1 MVEWHGSQ
9 TCASVGDNNQ
19 KADYSLTMRYDNMHN
34 ITYKKQDLVQ
44 QNIKFEGIFNTGYE
58 LNYTINPINS
68 QQISNIADASYS
80 IDRGNTGTY
89 TSGKQATDEVT
100 NKTQAYGYDANGN
113 LLYIHKGQGKPDSIM
128 QVTSTR
134 RMLWDEENRL
144 LAINDNGFV
153 SNYWYD
159 ASGER
164 TVKTSGGSLAVY
176 VNGVQSATQT
186 ETTNFTAYI
195 SPYLVVSNGG
205 NYTKHVYIG
214 SQRITSKLS
223 NAGIFTTSPVN
234 DTLQTKYALQTAKI
248 KERFDTLGIHYNGT
262 QHTGGLV
269 SLNPTTTA
277 HTYFYHPDHLGSSS
291 LITDGTGHAVQHIQY
306 VPFGEVFIEQ
316 RNSTWNT
323 PYKFNGKELDAE
335 TGLYYYHARY
345 YDQRTSVWLSVDP
358 LAEKKPWLNGYHYC
372 SNNPVNRL
380 DLDGMEDKDV
390 NQLRDIEKWRN
401 FNTDKDRVILNEIIV
416 SGERKKNI
424 ETQRAGFG
432 FFGNSPFQAIEWLQ
446 TKHIFGFIDA
456 SPLLYP
462 FSNPSTKNETIYEIT
477 KKVDFLLNSI
487 ESDKTGV
494 KMDLPEVEEPEAYTF
509 YDVRYDDVQ
518 VIGNRQVHGLRRSY
532 AISNDSLKKLLYDK
546 KNKDIRIDTLKISK

>member
-1 MVEWHGSQ
+1 
-9 TCASVGDNNQ
+9 
-19 KADYSLTMRYDNMHN
+19 
-34 ITYKKQDLVQ
+34 
-44 QNIKFEGIFNTGYE
+44 
-58 LNYTINPINS
+58 
-68 QQISNIADASYS
+68 
-80 IDRGNTGTY
+80 
-89 TSGKQATDEVT
+89 
-100 NKTQAYGYDANGN
+100 
-113 LLYIHKGQGKPDSIM
+113 M

-176 VNGVQSATQT
+176 VNGVQSAAQT

-323 PYKFNGKELDAE
+323 PYKFNGKELDVE

-345 YDQRTSVWLSVDP
+345 YDPKTSVWLSVDP
-358 LAEKKPWLNGYHYC
+358 LAEKTPSESSYAYCGNNPIMFIDPDGRLKLGAKMSIGVGQGNIGLGTEWLGIKTALFGHNGYNLTVNINFDTKTKTLTLGGTATHNKTKPGATGFGVVG
-372 SNNPVNRL
+372 SGHETSKIKESEASASVGFDFTKKKFVADANIKPNNKYVDVESGSVGIYTYEER
-380 DLDGMEDKDV
+380 DGEFSEATLGIKKFDV
-390 NQLRDIEKWRN
+390 GVLLFDASAG
-401 FNTDKDRVILNEIIV
+401 FNLFATPSDPKPSTTKLSVTKPSTTVAKPSINTQ
-416 SGERKKNI
+416 KKI
-424 ETQRAGFG
+424 ET
-432 FFGNSPFQAIEWLQ
+432 N
-446 TKHIFGFIDA
+446 
-456 SPLLYP
+456 
-462 FSNPSTKNETIYEIT
+462 
-477 KKVDFLLNSI
+477 
-487 ESDKTGV
+487 KT
-494 KMDLPEVEEPEAYTF
+494 E
-509 YDVRYDDVQ
+509 
-518 VIGNRQVHGLRRSY
+518 N
-532 AISNDSLKKLLYDK
+532 
-546 KNKDIRIDTLKISK
+546 